1 MSDIV
6 DHLDVMR
13 YTDAGAPWLHVYA
26 QSHEHSRAIIRGK
39 VEALRALRDALEKAI
54 EAGQAEAQAFCHDG
68 EGYAILCQRVNLNG
82 LLGPLPYSGEDF
94 SEMREEFYG
103 NPIQSIKRTGRSRS
117 DAEACRQYL
126 PADLGRVR
134 PTIRS

>member
-94 SEMREEFYG
+94 SEMREEFFR
-103 NPIQSIKRTGRSRS
+103 NTHRFLQ
-117 DAEACRQYL
+117 
-126 PADLGRVR
+126 ADGKEQK
-134 PTIRS
+134 